1 MTTSQLNSIL
11 HSFSNL
17 TPQTQRLAIAAA
29 AGVIIGIPVFRIAAE
44 DYRGYLALGPG
55 GPPHNLIGW
64 IGQILLKPLK
74 KEPFHTSCY
83 TEKACEKAGPNGH
96 VAFLSEEDVPLRE
109 APRPTIGTWTAPSRQ
124 LTDTAEKSLI
134 EACGYQS
141 FLSSLASSSSS
152 KLKIATSLAERR
164 GPALFVASEK
174 PPHPIAKRTG
184 GEIGHMHG
192 SDGSMHINL
201 APKDAKLVLEKG
213 WGQRHP
219 LSGTVLYLGNVMVYA
234 PRNEAEL
241 DVVKNIT
248 RAGVKFML
256 GEEL

>member
-1 MTTSQLNSIL
+1 MTSQLNSIF
-11 HSFSNL
+11 HSLSNL
-17 TPQTQRLAIAAA
+17 TPQSQRLAIVAA
-29 AGVIIGIPVFRIAAE
+29 AGVIIGIPVLRIAAE

-55 GPPHNLIGW
+55 GLPHNLIGW
-64 IGQILLKPLK
+64 IGRILLKPLR

-83 TEKACEKAGPNGH
+83 DEKACEKAGPNGH
-96 VAFLSEEDVPLRE
+96 VAFLSEKDVPVRE
-109 APRPTIGTWTAPSRQ
+109 APRPMIGKWTAPSRQ
-124 LTDTAEKSLI
+124 LTDMAKQSLI
-134 EACGYQS
+134 EGYQS

-164 GPALFVASEK
+164 GPALFVDSDE
-174 PPHPIAKRTG
+174 PSHPIAKRTG

-201 APKDAKLVLEKG
+201 SPKDAKLVLERG

-234 PRNEAEL
+234 PRNDEEL
-241 DVVKNIT
+241 EVVKNIT

-256 GEEL
+256 CEEL

>member
-1 MTTSQLNSIL
+1 MTSQLNSIL

-17 TPQTQRLAIAAA
+17 TPQSQRLAIAAA
-29 AGVIIGIPVFRIAAE
+29 VGVIVGIPVFRIAAE
-44 DYRGYLALGPG
+44 DYRGYIALGPG
-55 GPPHNLIGW
+55 GLPHSFIGW

-74 KEPFHTSCY
+74 KEPFQTSCY
-83 TEKACEKAGPNGH
+83 
-96 VAFLSEEDVPLRE
+96 D
-109 APRPTIGTWTAPSRQ
+109 
-124 LTDTAEKSLI
+124 EKST
-134 EACGYQS
+134 EADDREVDGAESTVDGYGEAISYRGMCIATTACHSTYLQSQGYQS

-174 PPHPIAKRTG
+174 PSHPIAKRTG
-184 GEIGHMHG
+184 GEIVHMHG

-201 APKDAKLVLEKG
+201 APKDAKLVLERG

-234 PRNEAEL
+234 PRNEDEL
-241 DVVKNIT
+241 EVVKSIT

-256 GEEL
+256 GEEC

>member
-1 MTTSQLNSIL
+1 MTSQLNSII

-17 TPQTQRLAIAAA
+17 TPQSQRLAIAAA

-44 DYRGYLALGPG
+44 DYRGYIALGPG
-55 GPPHNLIGW
+55 GLPHNLIGW

-74 KEPFHTSCY
+74 KEPFHTRCY
-83 TEKACEKAGPNGH
+83 DEKSCEKAGPNGH
-96 VAFLSEEDVPLRE
+96 VAFLSEKDVPVRE
-109 APRPTIGTWTAPSRQ
+109 APKPTIGKWTAPSRQ
-124 LTDTAEKSLI
+124 LTDMANQSLI
-134 EACGYQS
+134 EGYQS

-174 PPHPIAKRTG
+174 PSHPIAKRAG

-201 APKDAKLVLEKG
+201 APKDAKLVLERG

-234 PRNEAEL
+234 PRNEDEL
-241 DVVKNIT
+241 EVVKSIT

-256 GEEL
+256 GEEC

>member
-1 MTTSQLNSIL
+1 MTLSQLNSIL
-11 HSFSNL
+11 RSFPNL

-29 AGVIIGIPVFRIAAE
+29 AGVIIGIPAFRLAAE

-64 IGQILLKPLK
+64 VGQILLKPLK

-83 TEKACEKAGPNGH
+83 TDKACEKAGPNGH
-96 VAFLSEEDVPLRE
+96 VAFLTS
-109 APRPTIGTWTAPSRQ
+109 
-124 LTDTAEKSLI
+124 
-134 EACGYQS
+134 
-141 FLSSLASSSSS
+141 SSLS
-152 KLKIATSLAERR
+152 KLKIAISLAERR

-174 PPHPIAKRTG
+174 PSHPIAKRTG

-241 DVVKNIT
+241 EVVKSIT
-248 RAGVKFML
+248 RAGVKFIL
-256 GEEL
+256 GEELSSPEERD

>member
-1 MTTSQLNSIL
+1 MTSQLNSIW

-17 TPQTQRLAIAAA
+17 TPQSQRLAIAAA
-29 AGVIIGIPVFRIAAE
+29 AGVIIGIPVFRIAAD

-83 TEKACEKAGPNGH
+83 DEKACEKAGPNGH
-96 VAFLSEEDVPLRE
+96 VTFLSEKDVPVRE
-109 APRPTIGTWTAPSRQ
+109 APRPMIGTWTAPSRQ
-124 LTDTAEKSLI
+124 LTDMAKQSII
-134 EACGYQS
+134 ESQAYQS

-164 GPALFVASEK
+164 GPALFVASEE
-174 PPHPIAKRTG
+174 PSHPIAKRTR

-201 APKDAKLVLEKG
+201 APKDAKLVLERG

-219 LSGTVLYLGNVMVYA
+219 LSGTVLYLGNVMIYA
-234 PRNEAEL
+234 PRTEEEL
-241 DVVKNIT
+241 EVVKNIT

>member
-1 MTTSQLNSIL
+1 MTSQLNSIL

-17 TPQTQRLAIAAA
+17 TPQSQRLAIVAA
-29 AGVIIGIPVFRIAAE
+29 AGVIIGIPVFRIATE

-55 GPPHNLIGW
+55 GLPHNLVGW

-96 VAFLSEEDVPLRE
+96 VAFLSERDVP
-109 APRPTIGTWTAPSRQ
+109 SQ
-124 LTDTAEKSLI
+124 
-134 EACGYQS
+134 GYQS

-174 PPHPIAKRTG
+174 PSHPIAKRTG

-234 PRNEAEL
+234 PRDEDEL
-241 DVVKNIT
+241 EVVKNIT